1 MLAAQRHGLILQEIS
16 RRTAA
21 RISDLAEVL
30 QVSEMTVRRDI
41 EVLAERGL
49 LEKVHGGAT
58 AIVNKRNALE
68 PPFQSKSLRE
78 ELSKDAIA
86 ARAAM
91 EIAPGASIGLMGGST
106 VFALAK
112 LALTIPGLTIVTNS
126 LPVSDLFNREGQHS
140 QTVILAGGIRTPTDS
155 FVGDITVS
163 AFQALNLEVV
173 FMGAHGMDPK
183 GGFTTP
189 NLYESETNRAVIAK
203 TRKLV
208 MLADQTKWG
217 EVGFSTFAGLDEADL
232 LVTNTGLSR
241 AALSQLRSSVKELA
255 VVET

>member
-1 MLAAQRHGLILQEIS
+1 LLAAQRHRLILQEIS
-16 RRTAA
+16 RRTAV
-21 RISDLAEVL
+21 RISEIAEIL
-30 QVSEMTVRRDI
+30 MVSEMTVRRDI

-58 AIVNKRNALE
+58 AIFNKRNANE
-68 PPFQSKSLRE
+68 PPFQSNTLRE
-78 ELSKDAIA
+78 QLSKEAIA

-91 EIAPGASIGLMGGST
+91 VITPGASIGLMGGST

-126 LPVSDLFNREGQHS
+126 LPVSDLFNREGQQS

-155 FVGDITVS
+155 FVGDIAVS
-163 AFQALNLEVV
+163 AFQALNLEIV

-189 NLYESETNRAVIAK
+189 NLHESETNRAVIAK
-203 TRKLV
+203 ARKLV
-208 MLADQTKWG
+208 VVADQTKWG

-232 LVTNTGLSR
+232 LVTNSGMSR
-241 AALSQLRSSVKELA
+241 SALSELRSSVKELA

>member
-1 MLAAQRHGLILQEIS
+1 
-16 RRTAA
+16 
-21 RISDLAEVL
+21 
-30 QVSEMTVRRDI
+30 
-41 EVLAERGL
+41 
-49 LEKVHGGAT
+49 
-58 AIVNKRNALE
+58 
-68 PPFQSKSLRE
+68 
-78 ELSKDAIA
+78 
-86 ARAAM
+86 M
-91 EIAPGASIGLMGGST
+91 EITPGASIGLMGGST

-112 LALTIPGLTIVTNS
+112 LALTIPDLTIVTNS
-126 LPVSDLFNREGQHS
+126 LPVSDLFNREGQQS

-232 LVTNTGLSR
+232 LVTTRGLSR
-241 AALSQLRSSVKELA
+241 AALNQLRSSVKELA

>member
-1 MLAAQRHGLILQEIS
+1 LLAAQRHGLILQEIS

-21 RISDLAEVL
+21 RISELADIL
-30 QVSEMTVRRDI
+30 QVSEMTIRRDI
-41 EVLAERGL
+41 DVLAQRGL

-58 AIVNKRNALE
+58 AIFSNRNALE
-68 PPFQSKSLRE
+68 PPFESKTLRE
-78 ELSKDAIA
+78 EISKDAIA
-86 ARAAM
+86 ARAAL

-112 LALTIPGLTIVTNS
+112 LALTIPRLTIVTNS
-126 LPVSDLFNREGQHS
+126 LPVSDLFNREGQQS

-163 AFQALNLEVV
+163 AFQTLNLEVV

-189 NLYESETNRAVIAK
+189 NLHESETNRAVIAK

-208 MLADQTKWG
+208 VLADQTKWG
-217 EVGFSTFAGLDEADL
+217 EVGFSTFARLDEADL
-232 LVTNTGLSR
+232 LVTNSGLSKS
-241 AALSQLRSSVKELA
+241 ALSELRKSVKELA

>member
-21 RISDLAEVL
+21 RISELADIL
-30 QVSEMTVRRDI
+30 QVSEMTIRRDI
-41 EVLAERGL
+41 DVLAQRGL

-58 AIVNKRNALE
+58 AIFSNRNAHE
-68 PPFQSKSLRE
+68 PPFESKTLRE
-78 ELSKDAIA
+78 EISKDAIA
-86 ARAAM
+86 ARAAL
-91 EIAPGASIGLMGGST
+91 EITPGASIGLMGGST

-112 LALTIPGLTIVTNS
+112 LALTIPRLTIVTNS
-126 LPVSDLFNREGQHS
+126 LPVSDLFNREGQQS

-163 AFQALNLEVV
+163 AFQTLNLEVV
-173 FMGAHGMDPK
+173 FMGAHGMNPK

-189 NLYESETNRAVIAK
+189 NLHESETNRAVIAK

-208 MLADQTKWG
+208 VLADQTKWG
-217 EVGFSTFAGLDEADL
+217 EVGFSTFARLDEADL
-232 LVTNTGLSR
+232 LVTNSGLSKS
-241 AALSQLRSSVKELA
+241 ALSELRKSVKELA

>member
-1 MLAAQRHGLILQEIS
+1 
-16 RRTAA
+16 
-21 RISDLAEVL
+21 
-30 QVSEMTVRRDI
+30 MTIRRDI
-41 EVLAERGL
+41 EVLAQRGL
-49 LEKVHGGAT
+49 LKKVHGGAT
-58 AIVNKRNALE
+58 AIVGKLNALE
-68 PPFQSKSLRE
+68 PPFQSKTLRE

-86 ARAAM
+86 ARAAL

-106 VFALAK
+106 VFAVAK
-112 LALTIPGLTIVTNS
+112 LAVTIPGLTIVTNS
-126 LPVSDLFNREGQHS
+126 LPVSDLFNREGQRS

-163 AFQALNLEVV
+163 AFQTLNLEVV
-173 FMGAHGMDPK
+173 FMGAHGMDSK

-189 NLYESETNRAVIAK
+189 NVHESETNRAVIAK

-208 MLADQTKWG
+208 VVADQTKWG
-217 EVGFSTFAGLDEADL
+217 EVGFSTFAGLNEADL

-241 AALSQLRSSVKELA
+241 SAISELRSSVKELA